1 MYKKTNKIVASIIVF
16 MMMITQV
23 SSVGIHVG
31 GVFATDTNINN
42 QDATT
47 EHKNVE
53 FDTYFVEGE
62 NKVHEVTKNIGEENK
77 VVAQITVKDA
87 GYLKNAKVEFLD
99 ANFNIVNSIKSEKVA
114 TVNGNT
120 ISFNQIDAGEDIKL
134 EIPFTFEH
142 EDEIEISEF
151 DKVNSTKFTATYID
165 EKGKEHEIEKEIL
178 LGVKWTA
185 QVEAML
191 DSEVVRYIP
200 YDINGQKGLI
210 LQTIIKSYVKDN
222 LLPIK
227 ENNIEVVIPK
237 INGIAPKSINVYSK
251 NGQEIFGEGNY
262 QYDASKLT
270 INTKNT
276 ISTEEK
282 ITWKNEIDEYIV
294 TYLYSEEVLNT
305 ITEEGVNANISVNS
319 NIKVYNYNEEILT
332 ANYDNVVTLTEKIG
346 DIVDLSATLEENLSK
361 GYIYANYEA
370 QEKIETT
377 YNEELTVS
385 VAALELAEKITINV
399 EEDKFLTKDTE
410 YASNTYFKNLKIN
423 KEIFNKILG
432 IDGYIEI
439 YSGDTLLS
447 TINKNSTEEV
457 INLNVDEIRIE
468 INKPENIGELV
479 FDFEKA
485 IKTDIAYRKAQVES
499 FTKLQSEWTLNAV
512 DTNIE
517 VVNKIVNS
525 ETELVE
531 PTTKAEIQIS
541 DNNLS
546 TVVVNE
552 NIEIKVILNTNSI
565 YNKLYKDPVITIDL
579 PSYIEKM
586 EVKNVQLAFEEEMTI
601 KNANLIENEDGTKQI
616 VIELSGAQTKYSID
630 AISGGANIVI
640 TADIIANELT
650 PNKQEQMKMTCIN
663 QVEQVEDVIDINFIA
678 PTGIVTVNKIEN
690 YAVGAAS
697 VMALTQD
704 EQATL
709 EVTTTAKTATAEI
722 QVINNYNNIINNIQ
736 ILGRTLVQGTTD
748 IDSENELNN
757 TFDAPM
763 LGAISANELENVTI
777 YYTENGSATSDLND
791 SENAWTTE
799 ISDFSKVKS
808 YLIILNDYT
817 MNIGD
822 SVEFTYEV
830 QIPENLG
837 YSEVVNSVYTVY
849 FDNVQEEQTLQD
861 KAKSRMV
868 TLATG
873 DAPTLEVELTSASAE
888 NSTVREGQYVKFKAI
903 IKNTG
908 TVDAQNVRLN
918 VTAPNVK
925 LYTYRDSENKIQ
937 FTEDTSLITDTA
949 KQLVA
954 EYSTKHT
961 EFVQDNFTSEY
972 QDNDN
977 PEKNFVLG
985 LVKVGE
991 QVEVEYE
998 LRMMDVNVYKMN
1010 SYLDENNVPVLPE
1023 TILNNTARVIADDMQ
1038 KEVIS
1043 NEYKLK
1049 LDAGYLK
1056 VTMEADKFFEYTLI
1070 KGDRLTY
1077 SVKVE
1082 SIHDVALNNV
1092 KVNVQIPEGLIIKNT
1107 DIKSL
1112 IITTDYTLDYTYEID
1127 EENNIVTFNI
1137 KELPEDWM
1145 MDCNVMAE
1153 VGDIEGIIT
1162 CTATVD
1168 ADEIGTHYSNQKSNK
1183 VSKLKFEIKQLAP
1196 EKQYVKETEQVTYI
1210 YEIENIS
1217 DIYTNSF
1224 KFENK
1229 IPEGMKLIGAQII
1242 KDDVTTQFN
1251 NEEEGSLIIDLNSFK
1266 PSSKMIVKVTMQANL
1281 LPQGITEK
1289 EVTNYATISGDKFE
1303 TVNSNSIK
1311 TVIEYNE
1318 DAHKVDYGD
1327 AEKPDGDGNNGDNND
1342 DIVRYKI
1349 SGLAWLDVNEDGQR
1363 DENETLLSGIEVR
1376 LLNKNT
1382 NDIVKDVTTGNAKI
1396 TNTSSNGE
1404 YVFTNLEDGE
1414 YLVVFVYNTSRYEL
1428 TQYKKA
1434 QISEII
1440 NSDFINVNMNIDGK
1454 DKKVAIS
1461 DTIKI
1466 QKENVRNVDI
1476 GLYESDKSDLRLD
1489 KYVSSITLT
1498 YGNTVK
1504 TYDYEDAKI
1513 AKIEIPA
1520 NEVSNATV
1528 IVEYKIVVTN
1538 EAAIANY
1545 VRKIVDYIPAGMKF
1559 NSELNRDWYE
1569 SSNGDLY
1576 NSSLANTKL
1585 ESGESLEV
1593 TLTLTRKM
1601 TDNNLGIVNNNAEIY
1616 EVYNEEAVLD
1626 IDSTAG
1632 NKVTSEDDMSAAD
1645 VVISVKT
1652 GDAIIYTTI
1661 ISTIICIA
1669 LGVSIFYIR
1678 KLVLRRM

>member
-16 MMMITQV
+16 MMMITHV
-23 SSVGIHVG
+23 SSVGTHIG
-31 GVFATDTNINN
+31 GVLATDTNISN

-47 EHKNVE
+47 KHENVE
-53 FDTYFVEGE
+53 LDTYFVEGE
-62 NKVHEVTKNIGEENK
+62 NKTYEATKNIGEENK
-77 VVAQITVKDA
+77 IIAQITVKEA

-457 INLNVDEIRIE
+457 INLNVDEISIE

-736 ILGRTLVQGTTD
+736 ILGRTLLQGTTD

-763 LGAISANELENVTI
+763 LGEILANELENVTI
-777 YYTENGSATSDLND
+777 YYTENGSATADLND
-791 SENAWTTE
+791 SENGWTTE

-861 KAKSRMV
+861 RAKSRML

-873 DAPTLEVELTSASAE
+873 DAPTLEVELTSSSAE

-908 TVDAQNVRLN
+908 TVDAENVRLN

-925 LYTYRDSENKIQ
+925 IYTYRDSENKIQ
-937 FTEDTSLITDTA
+937 FTQDTSLIADLE

-977 PEKNFVLG
+977 PEKNIVVG

-998 LRMMDVNVYKMN
+998 LKMMDINLYKMN
-1010 SYLDENNVPVLPE
+1010 TYLDENDEPVLPE
-1023 TILNNTARVIADDMQ
+1023 TILNNTARAIADDMQ
-1038 KEVIS
+1038 KEVVS

-1049 LDAGYLK
+1049 LDEGSLQL
-1056 VTMEADKFFEYTLI
+1056 TMEADKFFEYTLI
-1070 KGDRLTY
+1070 KGDELTY
-1077 SVKVE
+1077 SLKVI
-1082 SIHDVALNNV
+1082 SVSDTTLNNV
-1092 KVNVQIPEGLIIKNT
+1092 KVKVQIPEGLSVKSADVKN
-1107 DIKSL
+1107 L
-1112 IITTDYTLDYTYEID
+1112 IISSDYTLDYTYEID
-1127 EENNIVTFNI
+1127 AENNVVTFNI
-1137 KELPEDWM
+1137 TELPEGWM
-1145 MDCNVMAE
+1145 MKCNVVTE
-1153 VGDIEGIIT
+1153 IGDIEGII
-1162 CTATVD
+1162 AARGTVE
-1168 ADEIGTHYSNQKSNK
+1168 ADEIGTHYSNDKSNK
-1183 VSKLKFEIKQLAP
+1183 IEKLKFEIKQLAT
-1196 EKQYVKETEQVTYI
+1196 EKQYIKETEQITYT

-1229 IPEGMKLIGAQII
+1229 IPEGMKLVDAQII
-1242 KDDVTTQFN
+1242 KDDVTTQFK
-1251 NEEEGSLIIDLNSFK
+1251 NEENGSLIIDLNSFK
-1266 PSSKMIVKVTMQANL
+1266 PNSKITVKVTMEADL
-1281 LPQGITEK
+1281 LKTGITEK
-1289 EVTNYATISGDKFE
+1289 EVTNYATISGDNFE
-1303 TVNSNSIK
+1303 TANSNSVK

-1327 AEKPDGDGNNGDNND
+1327 VENPDNSGDDGDDT
-1342 DIVRYKI
+1342 DIRYKI
-1349 SGLAWLDVNEDGQR
+1349 SGLAWLDVNKDGQR
-1363 DENETLLSGIEVR
+1363 NDNETLLSGIEVR

-1382 NDIVKDVTTGNAKI
+1382 NKIVKDVTTGNEKI
-1396 TNTSSNGE
+1396 TNTSSDGE
-1404 YVFTNLEDGE
+1404 YIFTNLENGE
-1414 YLVVFVYNTSRYEL
+1414 YLVVFVYNSAKYEL
-1428 TQYKKA
+1428 TQYKKS
-1434 QISEII
+1434 QISETI
-1440 NSDFINVNMNIDGK
+1440 NSDFINVNMNIDGTERT
-1454 DKKVAIS
+1454 VAIS

-1466 QKENVRNVDI
+1466 ESGNVRNIDI

-1498 YGNTVK
+1498 YGNIVK
-1504 TYDYEDAKI
+1504 TYDYENAKI
-1513 AKIEIPA
+1513 AKVEIPA

-1538 EAAIANY
+1538 EGAIANY
-1545 VRKIVDYIPAGMKF
+1545 VRKIVDYIPSGMKF

-1576 NSSLANTKL
+1576 NSSLANIKL

-1616 EVYNEEAVLD
+1616 EVYNEEAIID

-1661 ISTIICIA
+1661 ISTIICIV

-1678 KLVLRRM
+1678 KIVLRRM

>member
-1 MYKKTNKIVASIIVF
+1 
-16 MMMITQV
+16 
-23 SSVGIHVG
+23 
-31 GVFATDTNINN
+31 
-42 QDATT
+42 
-47 EHKNVE
+47 
-53 FDTYFVEGE
+53 
-62 NKVHEVTKNIGEENK
+62 
-77 VVAQITVKDA
+77 
-87 GYLKNAKVEFLD
+87 
-99 ANFNIVNSIKSEKVA
+99 
-114 TVNGNT
+114 
-120 ISFNQIDAGEDIKL
+120 
-134 EIPFTFEH
+134 
-142 EDEIEISEF
+142 
-151 DKVNSTKFTATYID
+151 
-165 EKGKEHEIEKEIL
+165 
-178 LGVKWTA
+178 
-185 QVEAML
+185 
-191 DSEVVRYIP
+191 
-200 YDINGQKGLI
+200 
-210 LQTIIKSYVKDN
+210 
-222 LLPIK
+222 
-227 ENNIEVVIPK
+227 
-237 INGIAPKSINVYSK
+237 
-251 NGQEIFGEGNY
+251 
-262 QYDASKLT
+262 
-270 INTKNT
+270 
-276 ISTEEK
+276 
-282 ITWKNEIDEYIV
+282 
-294 TYLYSEEVLNT
+294 
-305 ITEEGVNANISVNS
+305 
-319 NIKVYNYNEEILT
+319 
-332 ANYDNVVTLTEKIG
+332 
-346 DIVDLSATLEENLSK
+346 
-361 GYIYANYEA
+361 
-370 QEKIETT
+370 
-377 YNEELTVS
+377 
-385 VAALELAEKITINV
+385 
-399 EEDKFLTKDTE
+399 
-410 YASNTYFKNLKIN
+410 
-423 KEIFNKILG
+423 
-432 IDGYIEI
+432 
-439 YSGDTLLS
+439 
-447 TINKNSTEEV
+447 
-457 INLNVDEIRIE
+457 
-468 INKPENIGELV
+468 
-479 FDFEKA
+479 
-485 IKTDIAYRKAQVES
+485 
-499 FTKLQSEWTLNAV
+499 
-512 DTNIE
+512 
-517 VVNKIVNS
+517 
-525 ETELVE
+525 
-531 PTTKAEIQIS
+531 
-541 DNNLS
+541 
-546 TVVVNE
+546 
-552 NIEIKVILNTNSI
+552 
-565 YNKLYKDPVITIDL
+565 
-579 PSYIEKM
+579 
-586 EVKNVQLAFEEEMTI
+586 
-601 KNANLIENEDGTKQI
+601 
-616 VIELSGAQTKYSID
+616 
-630 AISGGANIVI
+630 
-640 TADIIANELT
+640 
-650 PNKQEQMKMTCIN
+650 
-663 QVEQVEDVIDINFIA
+663 
-678 PTGIVTVNKIEN
+678 
-690 YAVGAAS
+690 
-697 VMALTQD
+697 
-704 EQATL
+704 
-709 EVTTTAKTATAEI
+709 
-722 QVINNYNNIINNIQ
+722 
-736 ILGRTLVQGTTD
+736 
-748 IDSENELNN
+748 
-757 TFDAPM
+757 
-763 LGAISANELENVTI
+763 
-777 YYTENGSATSDLND
+777 
-791 SENAWTTE
+791 
-799 ISDFSKVKS
+799 
-808 YLIILNDYT
+808 
-817 MNIGD
+817 
-822 SVEFTYEV
+822 
-830 QIPENLG
+830 
-837 YSEVVNSVYTVY
+837 
-849 FDNVQEEQTLQD
+849 
-861 KAKSRMV
+861 
-868 TLATG
+868 
-873 DAPTLEVELTSASAE
+873 
-888 NSTVREGQYVKFKAI
+888 
-903 IKNTG
+903 
-908 TVDAQNVRLN
+908 
-918 VTAPNVK
+918 
-925 LYTYRDSENKIQ
+925 
-937 FTEDTSLITDTA
+937 
-949 KQLVA
+949 
-954 EYSTKHT
+954 
-961 EFVQDNFTSEY
+961 
-972 QDNDN
+972 
-977 PEKNFVLG
+977 
-985 LVKVGE
+985 
-991 QVEVEYE
+991 
-998 LRMMDVNVYKMN
+998 MMDVNVYKMN

-1077 SVKVE
+1077 SAKVE

-1092 KVNVQIPEGLIIKNT
+1092 KVNVQIPEGLIIKNA

-1382 NDIVKDVTTGNAKI
+1382 NETVKDVTTGNAKI

-1404 YVFTNLEDGE
+1404 YIFTNLEDGE

-1434 QISEII
+1434 QISETI

-1538 EAAIANY
+1538 EGAISNY

-1661 ISTIICIA
+1661 ISTMICIA